1 METRIPSSMF
11 LVWSRGWSLNGSQ
24 GGTNSQRAVDR
35 QGERGMEADKTGD
48 SRLRLI
54 KKMAK
59 PRGRGSKANPAPTPP
74 LLPILG
80 RWPRADAAA
89 EKDICPHGNSRRGGG
104 EPGSAGVTS
113 R

>member
-1 METRIPSSMF
+1 MVHREGPTVRELLTGRESA
-11 LVWSRGWSLNGSQ
+11 VW
-24 GGTNSQRAVDR
+24 R
-35 QGERGMEADKTGD
+35 QIKPED

-59 PRGRGSKANPAPTPP
+59 PRGRGSKANPAPAPP

-80 RWPRADAAA
+80 RWPRADAAAAA